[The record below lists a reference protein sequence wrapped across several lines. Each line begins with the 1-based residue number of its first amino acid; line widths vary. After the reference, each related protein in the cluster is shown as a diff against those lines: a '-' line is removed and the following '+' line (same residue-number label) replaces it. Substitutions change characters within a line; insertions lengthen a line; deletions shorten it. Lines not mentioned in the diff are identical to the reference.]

1 MNKLR
6 VGLLVC
12 ALALLPMAASAQ
24 ETITPPPV
32 GGGTSSTRIAN
43 GQVVEVTI
51 YGDAEVSF
59 LEISNYRVVGSA
71 TRTSGTDPI
80 VVVIRW
86 VTRNMTTSVSVGAG
100 PVPFSMESGDID
112 KRTGANNSE

>member
-1 MNKLR
+1 MKKLF
-6 VGLLVC
+6 GLLIC
-12 ALALLPMAASAQ
+12 ALMLVPVVASAQ
-24 ETITPPPV
+24 EAVIPPSV
-32 GGGTSSTRIAN
+32 GGGTSSTRIVN

-51 YGDAEVSF
+51 YGSAEVSF
-59 LEISNYRVVGSA
+59 SEISNYRVVGIA
-71 TRTSGTDPI
+71 TRTSGTDPV

-86 VTRNMTTSVSVGAG
+86 VTRNITTSVSVGAT

>member
-6 VGLLVC
+6 FGLLVC

-24 ETITPPPV
+24 ETITPPSV
-32 GGGTSSTRIAN
+32 GGGTTSTRIAN

-59 LEISNYRVVGSA
+59 LEISNYRVKGSA
-71 TRTSGTDPI
+71 TRISGTEP
-80 VVVIRW
+80 VVVMIRW
-86 VTRNMTTSVSVGAG
+86 VTRNMTTSVSVGAT

-112 KRTGANNSE
+112 KRTGSQSSE